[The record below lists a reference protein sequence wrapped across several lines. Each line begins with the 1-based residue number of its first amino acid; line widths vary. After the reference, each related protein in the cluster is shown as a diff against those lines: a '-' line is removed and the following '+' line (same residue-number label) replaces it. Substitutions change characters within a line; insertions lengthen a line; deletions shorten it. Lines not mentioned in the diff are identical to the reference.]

1 VGMSLWLV
9 IKVQVAHPERKNCC
23 ACGGRRGFMRTIE
36 LMAPTMFKRNRNYLE
51 RNVHH
56 VHESLTFSPAEGWR
70 KWGIEHLENH
80 A

>member
-1 VGMSLWLV
+1 
-9 IKVQVAHPERKNCC
+9 
-23 ACGGRRGFMRTIE
+23 MRTIE